1 MLHALCRSMKLEL
14 IESGRR
20 KQDII
25 SNLRHCNIFHF
36 AGHGY
41 TDNDNPLKSYLLLEG
56 GKSNALTVADFLDL
70 NLRERSPFFA
80 YLSACGT
87 GRIKGEKFI
96 DENIHLISACQLAG
110 YRHVIGTLWEV
121 KDEIC
126 VDMARITYEGIR
138 DRGMT
143 DESVA
148 WGLHKAARE
157 LRDSRLSVPVTAEP
171 GRKVGGE
178 GVTHLGVDK
187 EDADC
192 ANDRD
197 QRDIRLPRDI
207 VSCDDDDRE
216 VGLWVPYVHFGV

>member
-1 MLHALCRSMKLEL
+1 V
-14 IESGRR
+14 
-20 KQDII
+20 
-25 SNLRHCNIFHF
+25 FHF

-41 TDNDNPLKSYLLLEG
+41 TDEDDSWKSYLLLED
-56 GKSNALTVADFLDL
+56 GKSDPFTVANLLDL
-70 NLRERSPFFA
+70 NLRERSPFLA

-87 GRIKGEKFI
+87 GRIKGERFS

-110 YRHVIGTLWEV
+110 YRHVVGTLWEV

-157 LRDSRLSVPVTAEP
+157 LRDPWRSTLVKAER
-171 GRKVGGE
+171 GRKLARGE
-178 GVTHLGVDK
+178 DASLGVDK
-187 EDADC
+187 ADGRC
-192 ANDRD
+192 TTDRD
-197 QRDIRLPRDI
+197 HRDDRLPRDI
-207 VSCDDDDRE
+207 ISCDEDDKE
-216 VGLWVPYVHFGV
+216 AGLWVPYVHFGV